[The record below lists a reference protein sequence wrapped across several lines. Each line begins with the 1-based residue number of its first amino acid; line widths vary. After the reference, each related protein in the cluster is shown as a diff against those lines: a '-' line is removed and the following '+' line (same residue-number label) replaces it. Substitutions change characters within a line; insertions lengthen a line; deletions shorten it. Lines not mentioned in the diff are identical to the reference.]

1 MSYHLIQLYTVGLIF
16 PAKTCFDH
24 INATIASGAR
34 IALMGRNGSGKSS
47 LLSILQGTLAPTS
60 GRVSYSPGVRI
71 ASVPQL
77 VPSPTQSGG
86 EAFQSAFSHALAEQP
101 DVILLDEPTNHL
113 DASHRRTLLRWIQS
127 WRGTLVMAS
136 HDPELLRTCADTI
149 WHLED
154 EKMHIF
160 NGSYEDYQRERG
172 HRVAAVTREVQLL
185 KRAENAAHEALMHE
199 QGRAKTSR
207 KKGEK
212 SIEARKWPT
221 ITAHAKARRA
231 EETSGRKKQEILE
244 KKQVLCDRLAALR
257 APEVIRPPFS
267 LCAAEIGA
275 RSVVT
280 IQDGAVGWGGSLA
293 HNIHI
298 SLRGGE
304 RLAILGKNGVGKT
317 TLLKAIGGHMALRHG
332 GTWSVPSAEDI
343 GYLDQH
349 YGTLDPAKTV
359 LEMAQDVRPEWTH
372 AEARRHLNTFLFRSQ
387 DEVMALT
394 ETLSGGEKARLSLC
408 LIGARTPRLLILDEV
423 TNNLDLETR
432 AHVVQVL
439 TDYPGAL
446 IVVSH
451 DAAFLDEI
459 GITQQY
465 ELVGG
470 AA

>member
-1 MSYHLIQLYTVGLIF
+1 MSHHLIQLHAVGLIF
-16 PAKTCFDH
+16 PTKTCFDSV
-24 INATIASGAR
+24 NATLASGAR

-47 LLSILQGTLAPTS
+47 LLSIIQGTLAPTS
-60 GRVSYSPGVRI
+60 GRVSYSPGLRI

-77 VPSPTQSGG
+77 VASQAQSGG
-86 EAFQSAFSHALAEQP
+86 EAFQSAFNHALADQP

-113 DASHRRTLLRWIQS
+113 DAPHRRTLLRWIQS

-136 HDPELLRTCADTI
+136 HDPELLGTCADTI
-149 WHLED
+149 WHLAD

-160 NGSYEDYQRERG
+160 NGSYDDYQRTRG
-172 HRVAAVTREVQLL
+172 HIVAAVTREVQML
-185 KRAENAAHEALMHE
+185 KRAENAAHDALMHE
-199 QGRAKTSR
+199 QVRAKTSR

-212 SIEARKWPT
+212 NIESRKWPT
-221 ITAHAKARRA
+221 ITSHAKARRA

-244 KKQVLCDRLAALR
+244 KKQVLRERLAELKV
-257 APEVIRPPFS
+257 PEVIHPTFS
-267 LCAAEIGA
+267 LSAAEIGA
-275 RSVVT
+275 RSLVT
-280 IQDGAVGWGGSLA
+280 IQDGAVGWDGPMV

-317 TLLKAIGGHMALRHG
+317 TLLKAILGNIVLRHG
-332 GTWSVPSAEDI
+332 GAWSVPSADDI

-349 YGTLDPAKTV
+349 YGTLDPVKTV
-359 LEMAQDVRPEWTH
+359 LEMVQDARSDWTH

-387 DEVMALT
+387 TEVMART

-408 LIGARTPRLLILDEV
+408 IIGARTPRLLILDEV

-465 ELVGG
+465 ELMGD